1 MRELN
6 QLLLNFGRRAN
17 FEKNDYF
24 VSKSN
29 FDAYSLIE
37 KWPKWDKK
45 ILNIFGEKFSGK
57 SHLAN
62 IFKSN
67 TRALLISSESL
78 SNEILD
84 KFKLHEAIIV
94 DNFNNNIDEKLLYTL
109 FNFIDQDNKFLL
121 LISEEPI
128 NRMTFKLPDMISRS
142 KNCIFSEVFKPDD
155 ELIFALLLK
164 NFSDRQ
170 IKVDKKVID
179 YIIKRIDR
187 SYRKIND
194 FIYKVDELSLKKKK
208 PINLNTIR
216 EIL

>member
-187 SYRKIND
+187 SYSKIND